1 MFKLLNNK
9 GLINYIAACLAAFM
23 ICFCGMSTV
32 LAVEESIGT
41 EEKKSE
47 KSEKKEKSENTDEDE
62 DASDDEDEDN
72 DEDKEEKKERKKG
85 EKPVLAEGETGVLI
99 DSVSGRVLFES
110 DSTKKMYPA
119 STTKVMTA
127 MLAIEAVE
135 RGEVSMENT
144 VTITPAMLENA
155 DPDGSNIALKVGEV
169 ITLDNLLKGLMVAS
183 GNDAACAIAT
193 YISGSIFEFVELM
206 NARAAELGAND
217 THFVNPHGLHDSEH
231 YTTAADMAKIACAA
245 MKLTKFRNIVD
256 IAHIKIPPTNV
267 TEQERYYINTN
278 GLLSTMRY
286 TNFYFKGS
294 IGIKTGYTSDAGNCL
309 VSAAARDGVELIAVL
324 FGGKDTTYSHKDSI
338 EMLEWGFEEFVS
350 AVAVS
355 KDDMLSEIKVKQG
368 KGTDSLTLSAKE
380 SVRVLVPKD
389 TKIEDLEIKPN
400 IPESVYAPIAA
411 ETEIGGVTVLLN
423 GEELGSGRLVATKTI
438 ERSAFWPVMAL
449 GEWLWGMTAVRI
461 FVYVLCGAVVIFI
474 IMFIAAIRRNIR
486 KAKRRRRR

>member
-1 MFKLLNNK
+1 MFKFLNNK
-9 GLINYIAACLAAFM
+9 GLINCLAAFLAALM
-23 ICFCGMSTV
+23 LCFCGMSSV
-32 LAVEESIGT
+32 LAVEDSMGT
-41 EEKKSE
+41 EEKEESN
-47 KSEKKEKSENTDEDE
+47 EKKTDAEN
-62 DASDDEDEDN
+62 
-72 DEDKEEKKERKKG
+72 KEENSDEENKEDSKEENERKKG

-99 DSVSGRVLFES
+99 DSISGRVLFES

-119 STTKVMTA
+119 STTKIMTA

-135 RGEVSMENT
+135 RGEISLENT
-144 VTITPAMLENA
+144 VTVTPVMLENA

-193 YISGSIFEFVELM
+193 YISGSVSEFVELM
-206 NARAAELGAND
+206 NSRAAELGAND
-217 THFVNPHGLHDSEH
+217 THFVNPHGLHDAEH

-324 FGGKDTTYSHKDSI
+324 FGGKDATYSHNDSI
-338 EMLEWGFEEFVS
+338 EMLEWGFEEFTS
-350 AVAVS
+350 AAAVS
-355 KDDMLSEIKVKQG
+355 KDDMLSEVKVKQG

-380 SVRVLVPKD
+380 TVRVLVPKD
-389 TKIEDLEIKPN
+389 TKLEELEIKPD
-400 IPESVYAPIAA
+400 IPESVYAPIEA
-411 ETEIGGVTVLLN
+411 ESEIGGVTVLLN
-423 GEELGSGRLVATKTI
+423 GEELGRGRLVATKTV

-449 GEWLWGMTAVRI
+449 GEWLWGMPAVRI
-461 FVYVLCGAVVIFI
+461 IVYVFCGAVIIFI
-474 IMFIAAIRRNIR
+474 IMFIAAIRRNIK

>member
-1 MFKLLNNK
+1 MFKFLNNR
-9 GLINYIAACLAAFM
+9 GLINYLAACLAAFM
-23 ICFCGMSTV
+23 LCFCNMGTV
-32 LAVEESIGT
+32 LAVENDIST

-47 KSEKKEKSENTDEDE
+47 KSEKKENTDED
-62 DASDDEDEDN
+62 SDDDK
-72 DEDKEEKKERKKG
+72 DKEEEKTERKKG
-85 EKPVLAEGETGVLI
+85 EKPVLAEGEAGILI
-99 DSVSGRVLFES
+99 DSISGRVLFES
-110 DSTKKMYPA
+110 DSKKKMYPA

-135 RGEVSMENT
+135 RGEVSMENN
-144 VTITPAMLENA
+144 VTITSDMLENA
-155 DPDGSNIALKVGEV
+155 DPDGSNIALKVGE
-169 ITLDNLLKGLMVAS
+169 IMTLDNLLKGLMVAS

-193 YISGSIFEFVELM
+193 YIGGSIPEFVNKM

-217 THFVNPHGLHDSEH
+217 THFANPHGLHDTEH

-256 IAHIKIPPTNV
+256 IAHIKIPPTNM

-286 TNFYFKGS
+286 TNFFFKGS

-324 FGGKDTTYSHKDSI
+324 FGSKDTTHSHKDSI

-355 KDDMLSEIKVKQG
+355 KDDMLCEVKVKQG

-380 SVRVLVPKD
+380 AVRVIVPQN
-389 TKIEDLEIKPN
+389 TKIEDLEIRPD

-411 ETEIGGVTVLLN
+411 ESEIGGVTVLLN
-423 GEELGSGRLVATKTI
+423 GEELGSGRLVATKAV
-438 ERSAFWPVMAL
+438 ERSMFWPVMAL
-449 GEWLWGMTAVRI
+449 GEWLWSMPVVRI
-461 FVYVLCGAVVIFI
+461 IVYVICSGVIIFI
-474 IMFIAAIRRNIR
+474 IMFIAAIRRNIK